1 MFYAHKS
8 QSILAAHKADC
19 QLSGLCA
26 LMPKVAITYKITINR
41 KFDKTLSA
49 RYNWH
54 FDSKIANYRRQV
66 DELYCVREPI
76 AF

>member
-1 MFYAHKS
+1 
-8 QSILAAHKADC
+8 
-19 QLSGLCA
+19 
-26 LMPKVAITYKITINR
+26 MPKVAITYKITINR
-41 KFDKTLSA
+41 KLDKTLSA

-66 DELYCVREPI
+66 DELYCVRESI